1 MELFSA
7 RGHINR
13 LPCIFAAALASRQA
27 VCGLSACAQTDAAVS
42 LLCTQPLARANCAQ
56 LKGLLRA
63 KARFVL
69 ARRQLAA
76 GAVDDYVQCAGLAA
90 LRQALDPAG
99 ADVQH
104 LLRLAAQR
112 FQRLDALPF
121 AALIRTMSHWPEPA
135 RKA

>member
-7 RGHINR
+7 RGHINY
-13 LPCIFAAALASRQA
+13 LPCIFAAALVSRQA
-27 VCGLSACAQTDAAVS
+27 VCGLSACAQADAEEP
-42 LLCTQPLARANCAQ
+42 LLCTQPLARANCAR

-76 GAVDDYVQCAGLAA
+76 GAEDGYVQCAGLAA
-90 LRQALDPAG
+90 LRQELDPAG

-112 FQRLDALPF
+112 FQCLEALPF
-121 AALIRTMSHWPEPA
+121 EALIRTMSHWPEPV